1 MQNKKKT
8 LKNKIMKIKW
18 LVLKINKNGVL
29 KY

>member
-18 LVLKINKNGVL
+18 LVLKINENGVL